1 MENLYRIIL
10 CCNAL
15 VSLVAVNSFFF
26 AVISPANCTHFMLI
40 VEAVGV
46 FACGTIFTGA
56 ISFLTET
63 LIMSFLWMR
72 RETSMNMLQ
81 SKLSNVQCN
90 VLIQPAN
97 KAVFNTEMSFKKEA
111 AKNETK
117 SQEPA
122 ANADAANSANTDA
135 ANADAANSAN
145 ADAANADA
153 ANADGANLNA
163 TNTDAAKT
171 EKAASHGKEDPSECH
186 SACSSQGASD
196 TSDAISGA
204 STV

>member
-1 MENLYRIIL
+1 MENLFRIIL

-40 VEAVGV
+40 VEAVGM
-46 FACGTIFTGA
+46 FACGTIITGA
-56 ISFLTET
+56 ISCLAET

-72 RETSMNMLQ
+72 REMSMNLLQ
-81 SKLSNVQCN
+81 SKLSNLQCN

-97 KAVFNTEMSFKKEA
+97 KAVFNTEMSLKKEA

-122 ANADAANSANTDA
+122 ANANAVNTDA
-135 ANADAANSAN
+135 ANADAAN
-145 ADAANADA
+145 ADAANGDG

>member
-1 MENLYRIIL
+1 MENLYSIIL

-40 VEAVGV
+40 VEAVGM

-56 ISFLTET
+56 ISFLAET

-72 RETSMNMLQ
+72 RETSMNMLLNKV
-81 SKLSNVQCN
+81 SGISSTT
-90 VLIQPAN
+90 LIMPAN
-97 KAVFNTEMSFKKEA
+97 KAVFKNDEMSLKKEA

-122 ANADAANSANTDA
+122 ANADAANTDA
-135 ANADAANSAN
+135 ANADAANTDGAN
-145 ADAANADA
+145 ADAANADG